1 MVPSFRAQCVDAD
14 QVPSTFN
21 SLQRFKQ
28 NMANTVI
35 SQQNQ
40 GLDTMNTDQVLDL
53 FSAPAAGGSSSKPDK
68 DGPMSRNEILA
79 G

>member
-1 MVPSFRAQCVDAD
+1 MRVSLVCPSSRELIALRFD
-14 QVPSTFN
+14 

-53 FSAPAAGGSSSKPDK
+53 FSAPVAGASTGSKPAK
-68 DGPMSRNEILA
+68 DGPMSRNDILA

>member
-1 MVPSFRAQCVDAD
+1 
-14 QVPSTFN
+14 
-21 SLQRFKQ
+21 
-28 NMANTVI
+28 MANTVV

-53 FSAPAAGGSSSKPDK
+53 FSAPAAGGSNKPVK

>member
-1 MVPSFRAQCVDAD
+1 
-14 QVPSTFN
+14 
-21 SLQRFKQ
+21 
-28 NMANTVI
+28 MANTVI

-53 FSAPAAGGSSSKPDK
+53 FSAPAAGSSGKPVK

>member
-1 MVPSFRAQCVDAD
+1 
-14 QVPSTFN
+14 
-21 SLQRFKQ
+21 
-28 NMANTVI
+28 MANTVI
-35 SQQNQ
+35 SHQNQ

-53 FSAPAAGGSSSKPDK
+53 FSAPAAVGSSSKPVK